1 MSDPISLAGTAVG
14 VVSLGLSVC
23 QGLISY
29 YSAVRDCPKEAK
41 NMLQKL
47 EGLKDV
53 LEVLE
58 DVFQSHDTLRTET
71 AAVKTAKRSI
81 QACKSGLEQLKN
93 IMNELPGNSCEVWAR
108 LF

>member
-1 MSDPISLAGTAVG
+1 MSDPISLAGTAIG

-29 YSAVRDCPKEAK
+29 YSTFRDCPRDAA
-41 NMLQKL
+41 NMLEKL

-58 DVFQSHDTLRTET
+58 GVLQSHDNLRTET
-71 AAVKTAKRSI
+71 AAVYSSMQEWLGTVGEHQK
-81 QACKSGLEQLKN
+81 QV
-93 IMNELPGNSCEVWAR
+93 PGNACEIWAR
-108 LF
+108 FH